1 MLALCTE
8 FLAQELWNKSDSL
21 KNKVHG
27 GSQIFA
33 ALRVIDGHV
42 RDRRSDVTN
51 DQRSNEQLRARSHP
65 MCQSPSESVMNIKTG
80 GFRAVIR

>member
-1 MLALCTE
+1 METSTVCASSLYGV
-8 FLAQELWNKSDSL
+8 LAQELWNKSDSL

-51 DQRSNEQLRARSHP
+51 DQRSNEQLRA
-65 MCQSPSESVMNIKTG
+65 
-80 GFRAVIR
+80 